1 MNNPRVLGLQTAVPD
16 RCYSQDE
23 VAGFYVNLLSEKG
36 KRRERAIRT
45 VLNYSGVSYRY
56 SAVDASFYDQPK
68 STRER
73 NDVYMVEAVKLG
85 ERLLRAGLERAEIA
99 PEQVTT
105 LIVASCTGFNV
116 PGLDLLLAGK
126 LGMRPDLS
134 RTCVLGMGCYGA
146 FPAVRRAWESVQTQP
161 SGLALVLA
169 LELCSLHLQFDD
181 SVETAVSTS
190 LFADGAGMMLLGHGD
205 STVMGPRIID
215 AETYCDYQTL
225 DHMTFTL
232 TDEGFRM
239 YLSSYVP
246 DVLAANVVEFA
257 ARLLDRN
264 GLARSDV
271 RFWAIHPGSKKI
283 VEYLQEQL
291 ELSDEQVRFSLETLH
306 DYGNMSSATILFVLE
321 RMMQAGDPQPGDY
334 GVMMAFGPGLT
345 MESMLVQW

>member
-1 MNNPRVLGLQTAVPD
+1 MDYPRVLGLQTAVPD
-16 RCYSQDE
+16 HCYSQDQI
-23 VAGFYVNLLSEKG
+23 ADFYVNLLSEKG

-45 VLNYSGVSYRY
+45 VLNYSGVAYRY
-56 SAVDASFYDQPK
+56 SAAEGSFYDTPK

-85 ERLLRAGLERAEIA
+85 ERLIRAGLERFEIA
-99 PEQVTT
+99 PEQITT
-105 LIVASCTGFNV
+105 LIVASCTGFNI
-116 PGLDLLLAGK
+116 PGLDLLLAGR
-126 LGMRPDLS
+126 LGMRADLS

-146 FPAVRRAWESVQTQP
+146 FPAMRRAWESVRAQP
-161 SGLALVLA
+161 NGLALVLA

-190 LFADGAGMMLLGHGD
+190 LFADGAGMILIGRGG
-205 STVMGPRIID
+205 SAETGPKLID

-225 DHMTFTL
+225 DHMTFTV

-246 DVLAANVVEFA
+246 DVLAANVGEFVR
-257 ARLLDRN
+257 RLLERN
-264 GLARSDV
+264 DLVKGDV

-283 VEYLQEQL
+283 VEHLQAQL
-291 ELSDEQVRFSLETLH
+291 ELTDEQVRFSLETLH
-306 DYGNMSSATILFVLE
+306 DYGNMSSATVLFVLE
-321 RMMQAGDPQPGDY
+321 RMMQVGDPQPGDY